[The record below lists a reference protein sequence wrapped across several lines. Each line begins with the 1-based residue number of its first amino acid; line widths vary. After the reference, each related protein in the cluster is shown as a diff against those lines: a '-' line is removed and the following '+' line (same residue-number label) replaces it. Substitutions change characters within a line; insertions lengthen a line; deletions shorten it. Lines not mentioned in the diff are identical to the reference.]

1 MKKIFAILLVL
12 IMILG
17 MAACGGGEDSE
28 VVTYTVL
35 TEATFPPFD
44 TVDADG
50 NIIGFDMDLI
60 SAIAEDQGFAV
71 EFVDMP
77 FESLIPA
84 LEAGNGDIIAAGM
97 WCGDPERAERVDF
110 SDIYYTGGKAILV
123 AADNNE
129 ITGQDSFTPET
140 VVASQ
145 IGSNYADEITTL
157 KEEGKIKEAV
167 ILDGFDVCILQLIN
181 GDVDAVV
188 SGSDVVNA
196 YIKQQEGKIKLAG
209 DIEASEDMGFAVQ
222 KGNSELLE
230 KINTGLQNVKDSGL
244 YDELIVKWMVGEE

>member
-1 MKKIFAILLVL
+1 MKKLLAIVLVL
-12 IMILG
+12 MMVLG
-17 MAACGGGEDSE
+17 MVACGGGEDD
-28 VVTYTVL
+28 VITYKVL

-44 TVDADG
+44 TVDEDG

-97 WCGDPERAERVDF
+97 WCGDPERAEKVDF
-110 SDIYYTGGKAILV
+110 SDVYYTGGKAILV

-129 ITGQDSFTPET
+129 ITGEDSFTPET

-145 IGSNYADEITTL
+145 IGSNYADEITAL

-167 ILDGFDVCILQLIN
+167 ILDGFDVCVLQLIN
-181 GDVDAVV
+181 GDIDAVV
-188 SGSDVVNA
+188 SGNDVVNA
-196 YIKQQEGKIKLAG
+196 YIKQHEGKIKLAC
-209 DIEASEDMGFAVQ
+209 DIESSEDMGFAVQ
-222 KGNSELLE
+222 KGNLELLE
-230 KINTGLQNVKDSGL
+230 KINTGLQNVKDSGV
-244 YDELIVKWMVGEE
+244 YDELIIKWMVGEE